1 MGGHPTR
8 SGVNNLFQMTRI
20 DQMQNKIEQE
30 FNHRAP
36 SSDWQEQK
44 LRSVQSQ
51 ELQPCEASGGKSF
64 EIAPAVFL
72 RRLSMNLAIPLR
84 KPICISD
91 LEPISNPIL
100 FVPEKALRFQI
111 HQRVVKIGARL
122 KCCEGR
128 TNLHERSC
136 GAR

>member
-1 MGGHPTR
+1 MDQVPIGKSKNSGRCNHKNCGLAKLGAPRRLHIDVLPT
-8 SGVNNLFQMTRI
+8 
-20 DQMQNKIEQE
+20 
-30 FNHRAP
+30 P
-36 SSDWQEQK
+36 ST
-44 LRSVQSQ
+44 V
-51 ELQPCEASGGKSF
+51 GGKSF